1 MELELLGR
9 LRAAPAPQHC
19 SHGAITNLLINL
31 KTSLSEIFRLYS
43 LAKLSGL
50 WKEISC

>member
-1 MELELLGR
+1 MVSYKNPKSTVLV
-9 LRAAPAPQHC
+9 
-19 SHGAITNLLINL
+19 LINL
-31 KTSLSEIFRLYS
+31 KTSLWEIFRLYS